1 MATRGR
7 INLNNL
13 ERDLETQEIK
23 LRIKYLL
30 EHEEIK
36 EDYPR
41 EYDLILSRLQ
51 KSLNYRETLK

>member
-1 MATRGR
+1 MRGR
-7 INLNNL
+7 IDLNNF

-30 EHEEIK
+30 EHEEIR